1 LEITTMR
8 ATAPRII
15 ATGLLCQALA
25 SFLAGCGGGGG
36 SSPSPPPPSPGPVPV
51 DSTPPTV
58 PQGLTATAQSATQIA
73 LTWTASTDAGTGI
86 GGYRI
91 FRDAGATPIT
101 TVTTTTYTDG
111 NLTAAT
117 TYSYTVRAFDQ
128 ATPANESAASVAAS
142 ATTSA
147 APSPP
152 VVLDTE
158 RVFSNLPNFTQPIA
172 MLQEPGSSARWYVVQ
187 KTGQVLVFDNT
198 ANASSTRTFI
208 DISARLSPS
217 TPPSQNDERGLL
229 GMAFHPDFPTN
240 PRVYL
245 FYTGTDTT
253 LGQVDR
259 LSEFRSTDGGT
270 TLSDGTELE
279 LFEVDD
285 PENNHNGGN
294 IAFGPDGFLYIGIGD
309 GGGSNDAHGGPT
321 GTGNGQLLTTLLGK
335 MLRID
340 VANSSAGQTY
350 AIPPTNPFAG
360 NARCNVNGS
369 GTNNCPEIFAY
380 GFRNPWR
387 WSFDRVSNELWLNDV
402 GQSALEE
409 VDKVTLGG
417 NYGWRCF
424 EGTNPFNAQCGNN
437 PNPVAPIA
445 QYGRGAGF
453 STTGGYVYRG
463 SAIPGL
469 VGRYVFGDFG
479 SGNLWHIARDVTPT
493 VTLDSSSATAT
504 GLSIASFAQDADGEL
519 YIVHLGGT
527 LHRIVQQ

>member
-1 LEITTMR
+1 MR
-8 ATAPRII
+8 YRAPQL

-36 SSPSPPPPSPGPVPV
+36 SSPSPPPPSPAPVPV

-86 GGYRI
+86 AGYRV
-91 FRDAGATPIT
+91 FRDAGTTPIT
-101 TVTTTTYTDG
+101 TVTTTNYTDG

-117 TYSYTVRAFDQ
+117 TYSYTVRAYDQ
-128 ATPANESAASVAAS
+128 STPANESAASVAAS
-142 ATTSA
+142 ATTNA
-147 APSPP
+147 APAPP
-152 VVLDTE
+152 VVLDTQ

-172 MLQEPGSSARWYVVQ
+172 VLQEPGSAARWYVVQ

-198 ANASSTRTFI
+198 ANASTTRTFI

-229 GMAFHPDFPTN
+229 GMAFHPNFPTN

-270 TLSDGTELE
+270 TLSGGTELE

-309 GGGSNDAHGGPT
+309 GGGRNDAHGGAT
-321 GTGNGQLLTTLLGK
+321 GIGNGQLLTTLLGK

-340 VANSSAGQTY
+340 VANSTMANTY
-350 AIPPTNPFAG
+350 AIPPTNPFVG
-360 NARCNVNGS
+360 NCALQCQRQRRGQLS
-369 GTNNCPEIFAY
+369 
-380 GFRNPWR
+380 RDLR
-387 WSFDRVSNELWLNDV
+387 LWFPQPL
-402 GQSALEE
+402 ALELRPRDATSCGSTTSGRARSRKWTRSRSVE
-409 VDKVTLGG
+409 TTAGAAS
-417 NYGWRCF
+417 RAPIPS
-424 EGTNPFNAQCGNN
+424 TRTCGNN
-437 PNPVAPIA
+437 PNPIAPIA
-445 QYGRGAGF
+445 QYGRGAGL

-504 GLSIASFAQDADGEL
+504 GLMIASFAQDADGEL